1 MAAHLLSEDDRAFR
15 RVFTSVWFMRFETF
29 LRWNKW
35 NGLHRGCGSPKTW
48 SQLLRDD
55 NGSNGTNNNA
65 NNNAETSPGR
75 RLLGGNVA
83 ACRRIHDLLKYQAE
97 HDHVIR
103 LLDDIHACLGLHA
116 TRPTPLAPTT
126 THCRCRFIGHADS
139 ADNAGNSV
147 KMVKMV
153 NMTKAAN
160 TARRSA
166 SLTTHA
172 PHALKHP
179 CEEAP
184 PSAWLGWRRACG
196 RLTTRFGR
204 TARCRLPASLR
215 APPGSPR

>member
-1 MAAHLLSEDDRAFR
+1 MAAHRLSEDDRAFR

-48 SQLLRDD
+48 SQLLRDG
-55 NGSNGTNNNA
+55 NGSNDINNNA
-65 NNNAETSPGR
+65 NNNDSNAETSPGR
-75 RLLGGNVA
+75 RLLDGNVA
-83 ACRRIHDLLKYQAE
+83 ACRRINDLLKYQAE

-116 TRPTPLAPTT
+116 THTTPLAPAAT
-126 THCRCRFIGHADS
+126 RCRFIGHADS
-139 ADNAGNSV
+139 ADNAGTSV
-147 KMVKMV
+147 KLVKMA
-153 NMTKAAN
+153 KASN

-166 SLTTHA
+166 SLT
-172 PHALKHP
+172 PHALNHNHP